1 MVLGRFFGEIGC
13 PVERMADAHQK
24 HYEASVMQ
32 AKDPEGGPFP
42 AYPSGRTYDEP
53 SGKTKKN

>member
-1 MVLGRFFGEIGC
+1 
-13 PVERMADAHQK
+13 MADAHQK